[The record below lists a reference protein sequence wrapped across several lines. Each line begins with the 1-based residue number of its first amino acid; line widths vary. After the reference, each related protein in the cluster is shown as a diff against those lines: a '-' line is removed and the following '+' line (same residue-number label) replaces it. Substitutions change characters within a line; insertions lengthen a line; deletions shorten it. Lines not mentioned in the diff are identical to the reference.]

1 MARTRFGRAGG
12 DAWPAAQVTTYVT
25 NAATDPLFPPGNN
38 QAQAAS
44 AGDRSHDNP
53 DNGSDAER
61 LANSRDLVG
70 NRDDNNQNTT
80 RISLAVRPK
89 TLANW

>member
-25 NAATDPLFPPGNN
+25 AASTDPLFIPGN
-38 QAQAAS
+38 QAE
-44 AGDRSHDNP
+44 GDNP
-53 DNGSDAER
+53 ASGSVAQR
-61 LANSRDLVG
+61 LADCQNLVG
-70 NRDDNNQNTT
+70 NRDDSNQSGTL
-80 RISLAVRPK
+80 ISLAVRPK